1 MALNENCLAPA
12 NQFTGFIPGAP
23 LGAGSYLCNGKFLDA
38 QLGAGNTVSTWYTQG
53 MGEYGDIIAARDTVA
68 GASSL
73 QLYDASGN
81 VNQTT
86 DASSNITATLSYDA
100 FGNVTDNSGPANPT
114 VAWQGKQGYQ
124 FEQPLGLQYVRQR
137 WYDPVTRQFISQDP
151 LGFPDATVPWG
162 IESGQVSGG
171 DVNLYRYAG
180 NNPIN
185 MNDPGGE
192 QFGDNFGQ
200 TGGGFSF
207 LGPLVPS
214 APLQNTL
221 GVQPSH
227 AVQRAMIAHMPT
239 RTMAERLAKQ
249 EALRRVN
256 EPIDVQSL
264 GHLVTALVG
273 FPFALA
279 YEGSKISY
287 RHAVANTT
295 ILATRHIEHG
305 GSAVGVGAE
314 AVSYNILSWLG
325 LERTLEGTTG
335 ATLVHPQLLTV
346 PERTESIIVGGV
358 QFVTWI
364 APGAS
369 EWYIGFRNPALRD
382 FWNLQAFH
390 LGGYGYTRTKAI
402 FGLTSRQEIG
412 NLGEYIGLQ
421 TLRHQG
427 VTGLVQIKNPSGHG
441 IDVAGHELMQAVF
454 GEFKA
459 SLAEKAP
466 GLSVAQRDFEN
477 FVRTRLGLAAG
488 AREGAW
494 QATPAQVQAAAAKFL
509 AELRAGGT
517 AKGYAVEITQLGR
530 IRYRVVVRK
539 WH

>member
-1 MALNENCLAPA
+1 
-12 NQFTGFIPGAP
+12 
-23 LGAGSYLCNGKFLDA
+23 
-38 QLGAGNTVSTWYTQG
+38 
-53 MGEYGDIIAARDTVA
+53 
-68 GASSL
+68 
-73 QLYDASGN
+73 
-81 VNQTT
+81 
-86 DASSNITATLSYDA
+86 
-100 FGNVTDNSGPANPT
+100 
-114 VAWQGKQGYQ
+114 
-124 FEQPLGLQYVRQR
+124 LQYVRQR
-137 WYDPVTRQFISQDP
+137 WYDPATRQFISQDP
-151 LGFPDATVPWG
+151 LGFA
-162 IESGQVSGG
+162 GG

-180 NNPIN
+180 NNPVN
-185 MNDPGGE
+185 SDDPGGE
-192 QFGDNFGQ
+192 QFGNNFGQ
-200 TGGGFSF
+200 MDGGFSF

-214 APLQNTL
+214 APLQRSL
-221 GVQPSH
+221 RVQPPH
-227 AVQRAMIAHMPT
+227 AVQRAVIAHMPT
-239 RTMAERLAKQ
+239 RTAAERIAKQ
-249 EALRRVN
+249 EALRSLN
-256 EPIDVQSL
+256 APIDVASL
-264 GHLVTALVG
+264 GHLAAALVV

-279 YEGSKISY
+279 YEAGKTSY
-287 RHAVANTT
+287 HHAVANTT
-295 ILATRHIEHG
+295 ILATRHLEHG
-305 GSAVGVGAE
+305 GSPMGAGAE

-325 LERTLEGTTG
+325 LEQSLEGGYGTP
-335 ATLVHPQLLTV
+335 LVHPQLLTA
-346 PERTESIIVGGV
+346 PERTGSVIVGGI

-364 APGAS
+364 APGAR

-441 IDVAGHELMQAVF
+441 IDVAGHEFMQAVF